1 MQMTVPLASRRFLVA
16 FFVSLVLKLGLAT
29 ALWMTW
35 PRSPAGSG
43 AVPVASDASA
53 PAPSGH

>member
-53 PAPSGH
+53 PVGH